1 MFVISCGILIWKME
15 DTSILDLLA
24 ILNEI
29 SVLGEKQVGKASCCE
44 GIVKKR
50 FTVQY
55 MPG

>member
-15 DTSILDLLA
+15 DTSILDLLV

-50 FTVQY
+50 YTVQY